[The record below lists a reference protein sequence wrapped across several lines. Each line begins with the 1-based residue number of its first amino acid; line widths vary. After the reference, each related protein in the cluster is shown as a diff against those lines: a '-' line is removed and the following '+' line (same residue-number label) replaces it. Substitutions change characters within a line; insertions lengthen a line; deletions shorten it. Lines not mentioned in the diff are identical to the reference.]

1 MRETQNN
8 LIKIRDKTRLPTL
21 SLPIQNILKIL
32 GRVISLQREIKG
44 IQIGKE
50 EVKISQLAD
59 DMIVY

>member
-8 LIKIRDKTRLPTL
+8 LIKISDKTRLPTL